1 MQWNCWN
8 GREKKLWQL
17 ICGNGNVEMQGKKMW
32 QLIYGN
38 GVAEN
43 WEEGEKER
51 EFSR

>member
-1 MQWNCWN
+1 ME
-8 GREKKLWQL
+8 GKKN
-17 ICGNGNVEMQGKKMW
+17 CGNGNVEMQGKKMW
-32 QLIYGN
+32 QLICGN